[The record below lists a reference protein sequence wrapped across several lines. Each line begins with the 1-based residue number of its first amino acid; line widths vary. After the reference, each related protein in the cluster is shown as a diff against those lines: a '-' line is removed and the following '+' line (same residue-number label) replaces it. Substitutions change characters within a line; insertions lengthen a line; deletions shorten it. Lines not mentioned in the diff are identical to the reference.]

1 MTEEQIRNY
10 FGNYLIYE
18 FDAQAEELSYLLP
31 DNSINYITSDYKTY
45 FISDKIVPVNSRI
58 KLFADNT
65 QGVK

>member
-18 FDAQAEELSYLLP
+18 FTAQAEELLNLFS
-31 DNSINYITSDYKTY
+31 DSSINYITSDYKTY
-45 FISDKIVPVNSRI
+45 FISDKIVPVDSRI